1 MLPMPKETILS
12 PIQPEALATAQA
24 TALPEEHM
32 RLMVE
37 TFAALADMT
46 RARILHALITQPL
59 CVRDLA
65 HLTGISESGVSHQLR
80 VLRDRRLVKAHRE
93 GTVNYYEIDDHH
105 VAALFREA
113 DYHIDHVRQ
122 ALPDHPSP

>member
-1 MLPMPKETILS
+1 MAKEITPA
-12 PIQPEALATAQA
+12 PIDPEALTTARA
-24 TALPEEHM
+24 NLLSEEHL

-37 TFAALADMT
+37 TFAALADLT
-46 RARILHALITQPL
+46 RARILHALITQSL

-80 VLRDRRLVKAHRE
+80 VLRDQRLVKARRE
-93 GTVNYYEIDDHH
+93 GNVSYYEIDDHH

-122 ALPDHPSP
+122 GLPDHRYP